1 MGIIKLKKVNEE
13 ATVTENFEK
22 SLVTEEVIPAENIV
36 ADGSASRWE
45 DPAVLNEDE
54 EHTDENSRHYILN
67 NNTGKSIYSGAAV
80 NYYDEVA
87 GKWERIDNSLIE
99 KEDCFEGKLG
109 KFKAFVSKEEKG
121 KKVEINGNGLSLSW
135 EYLGKTSK
143 TEVYSNTSEI
153 PLTNV
158 GEVRQPQSMLKV
170 EKWR

>member
-1 MGIIKLKKVNEE
+1 M
-13 ATVTENFEK
+13 TENFEK

-87 GKWERIDNSLIE
+87 RKVGKNRQLFDRERRL
-99 KEDCFEGKLG
+99 F
-109 KFKAFVSKEEKG
+109 
-121 KKVEINGNGLSLSW
+121 
-135 EYLGKTSK
+135 
-143 TEVYSNTSEI
+143 
-153 PLTNV
+153 
-158 GEVRQPQSMLKV
+158 
-170 EKWR
+170 